1 MVERMGRKEI
11 IKDDVDLSE
20 EKKKEIDLRRQIV
33 EPKIRRIVNDAMSV
47 NSVSTFLLSR
57 DLQVKKVDQIVD
69 YIIEGKLGSKKDVE
83 LEKFIERIAVG
94 PFAWKLKYLIDNS
107 KSSLEMNLFSID
119 DKEKKIREKN
129 LNKLIELE
137 QKSAKLKASQEK

>member
-1 MVERMGRKEI
+1 MGRKEI

-57 DLQVKKVDQIVD
+57 DLQVKKVDQIVE